1 MKKRIAAVAALC
13 VMLIMLC
20 VGAGVAGKKDV
31 PMSQTPETPA
41 TVSEAD
47 ATVSENEITPAVSE
61 NTPAPA
67 VSENDF
73 TVSGNEPTV
82 SENAIMVSGND
93 PAPEPEEPV
102 SEYADFAIA
111 DADRYVN
118 VRSGPSTEDEIVG
131 KIYDGAVAH
140 IVCTAGEENDWFQIT
155 SGNVEGY
162 IKAEF
167 FIYGED
173 AVAVIEEYVTR
184 YVVVQADRLNVRRG
198 PSTEE
203 SRIGYLDHEEKAKM
217 LEDCGEWIRV
227 EYADGKEGYVAAEYV
242 TVTEEFA
249 YAKTLEEER
258 AEIAAREEQ
267 EKRQQEAEEKVPEVI
282 INAEPPATTYTSN
295 EELRKAIVDY
305 ALQYVGS
312 KYVSGGSSLATGTDC
327 SGFTCFVLAEFGYT
341 ISRIPQG
348 QYENAGRSIDMSQIQ
363 PGDIICFSSNGG
375 ASCTHVA
382 FYIGD
387 GQIVHAAN
395 PRKGVIISTT
405 DFEPIIGIKNVLD

>member
-13 VMLIMLC
+13 VILIVLC
-20 VGAGVAGKKDV
+20 VCARTTGKEDV
-31 PMSQTPETPA
+31 PMAQTPEVPV

-47 ATVSENEITPAVSE
+47 GTVSQNEAVPMVLENEIVQ
-61 NTPAPA
+61 A
-67 VSENDF
+67 VSEND
-73 TVSGNEPTV
+73 PTV
-82 SENAIMVSGND
+82 SENVPTVSENVPTVSGSE
-93 PAPEPEEPV
+93 PAPAPTEPA

-111 DADRYVN
+111 DVDRYVN

-140 IVCTAGEENDWFQIT
+140 IICTAGEENDWFQIT

-184 YVVVQADRLNVRRG
+184 YAVVQADRLNVRSG
-198 PSTEE
+198 PSTEDR
-203 SRIGYLDHEEKAKM
+203 RIGYLDNEEKAKL
-217 LEDCGEWIRV
+217 LEDCGEWLRIA
-227 EYADGKEGYVAAEYV
+227 YADNKEGYVAAEYV

-249 YAKTLEEER
+249 YAKTLEEEW

-267 EKRQQEAEEKVPEVI
+267 EKRQQETEEKVPEVI

-375 ASCTHVA
+375 VSCTHVA

-405 DFEPIIGIKNVLD
+405 DFEPIIGIRNVID

>member
-1 MKKRIAAVAALC
+1 MKKRIAAAAVLC
-13 VMLIMLC
+13 GILILMC
-20 VGAGVAGKKDV
+20 VCALGSGKGDV
-31 PMSQTPETPA
+31 SMAQAPET
-41 TVSEAD
+41 
-47 ATVSENEITPAVSE
+47 I
-61 NTPAPA
+61 
-67 VSENDF
+67 
-73 TVSGNEPTV
+73 SGNEPVSSGLPSVSSGYVEENVLEVTV
-82 SENAIMVSGND
+82 SAS
-93 PAPEPEEPV
+93 EPEVSVSANEPV
-102 SEYADFAIA
+102 ETVSANEPTEPASEYADFAIA
-111 DADRYVN
+111 DVDRYVN

-140 IVCTAGEENDWFQIT
+140 IICTAGEENDWFQIT

-184 YVVVQADRLNVRRG
+184 YAVVQADRLNVRSG

-203 SRIGYLDHEEKAKM
+203 RRIGYLDNGEKAKL
-217 LEDCGEWIRV
+217 LEDCGEWLRI
-227 EYADGKEGYVAAEYV
+227 EYAEGKEGYVAAEYA
-242 TVTEEFA
+242 TVTEEFV

-258 AEIAAREEQ
+258 AEIAAREAQ
-267 EKRQQEAEEKVPEVI
+267 EARQQETEEAAPEI
-282 INAEPPATTYTSN
+282 ITNVTPPATTYTSN

-305 ALQYVGS
+305 ALQYVGN
-312 KYVSGGSSLATGTDC
+312 KYVSGGSSLETGTDC

-348 QYENAGRSIDMSQIQ
+348 QYENAGRSIDMSEIQ

-405 DFEPIIGIKNVLD
+405 DFEPIIGIKNVID

>member
-1 MKKRIAAVAALC
+1 MKKRIAAVAVLC
-13 VMLIMLC
+13 GILILMC
-20 VGAGVAGKKDV
+20 VCAGGFGKRTMSSGDVAENVAEASVSAAEPVEMVSAGEV
-31 PMSQTPETPA
+31 AENVSAGEVTE
-41 TVSEAD
+41 TVSA
-47 ATVSENEITPAVSE
+47 A
-61 NTPAPA
+61 
-67 VSENDF
+67 
-73 TVSGNEPTV
+73 GPT
-82 SENAIMVSGND
+82 
-93 PAPEPEEPV
+93 EPV

-111 DADRYVN
+111 DVDRYVN

-140 IVCTAGEENDWFQIT
+140 IICTAGEENDWFQII

-184 YVVVQADRLNVRRG
+184 YAIVQADRLNVRSG
-198 PSTEE
+198 PTTEE
-203 SRIGYLDHEEKAKM
+203 RRIGYLDNGEKAKL
-217 LEDCGEWIRV
+217 LEDCGEWLRI
-227 EYADGKEGYVAAEYV
+227 EYAEGKEGYVAAEYV
-242 TVTEEFA
+242 TVSEEFL

-258 AEIAAREEQ
+258 AEIAAREAQ
-267 EKRQQEAEEKVPEVI
+267 EARQQETEEAAPEMITNVT
-282 INAEPPATTYTSN
+282 PPATTYTSN

-305 ALQYVGS
+305 ALQYVGN
-312 KYVSGGSSLATGTDC
+312 KYVSGGSSLETGTDC

-341 ISRIPQG
+341 ISRTPQG
-348 QYENAGRSIDMSQIQ
+348 QYENVGRSIDMSEIQ

-405 DFEPIIGIKNVLD
+405 DFEPIIGIKNVID

>member
-1 MKKRIAAVAALC
+1 MKKRIAAAAALC
-13 VMLIMLC
+13 VMLILLF
-20 VGAGVAGKKDV
+20 VGAGVTGKEEVPLSQMPEVPETVSDADTTVSQNGSV
-31 PMSQTPETPA
+31 PMVLESEIVQA
-41 TVSEAD
+41 VSENAP
-47 ATVSENEITPAVSE
+47 TVSENVPI
-61 NTPAPA
+61 
-67 VSENDF
+67 
-73 TVSGNEPTV
+73 VSGNEPV
-82 SENAIMVSGND
+82 
-93 PAPEPEEPV
+93 PAPSEPV

-111 DADRYVN
+111 DVDRYVN

-167 FIYGED
+167 FIFGED

-184 YVVVQADRLNVRRG
+184 YIVVQADRLNVRSG

-203 SRIGYLDHEEKAKM
+203 SRIGYLNHEEKAEM
-217 LEDCGEWIRV
+217 LEDCGEWMRIK
-227 EYADGKEGYVAAEYV
+227 YADNKEGYVAAEYV

-267 EKRQQEAEEKVPEVI
+267 AARQQSAEEKVPEVI
-282 INAEPPATTYTSN
+282 INPEPPATTYTSN

-341 ISRIPQG
+341 IGRIPQG

-375 ASCTHVA
+375 KSCTHVA

>member
-1 MKKRIAAVAALC
+1 MKNRIAAVAVLC
-13 VMLIMLC
+13 GILILMC
-20 VGAGVAGKKDV
+20 TSAVGFGKRTV
-31 PMSQTPETPA
+31 PSDDLVENGAEA
-41 TVSEAD
+41 TVSAGEPVEIVLTGELVE
-47 ATVSENEITPAVSE
+47 TVSSAEPANTVSDAEPEVAVS
-61 NTPAPA
+61 T
-67 VSENDF
+67 
-73 TVSGNEPTV
+73 
-82 SENAIMVSGND
+82 ND
-93 PAPEPEEPV
+93 PIEPV

-111 DADRYVN
+111 DVDRYVN

-184 YVVVQADRLNVRRG
+184 YAVVQADRLNVRSG

-203 SRIGYLDHEEKAKM
+203 RRIGYLDNGEKAKM
-217 LEDCGEWIRV
+217 LEDCGEWLRI
-227 EYADGKEGYVAAEYV
+227 EYAAGKEGYVAAEYV
-242 TVTEEFA
+242 NVIEEFQ

-258 AEIAAREEQ
+258 AEIAAREA
-267 EKRQQEAEEKVPEVI
+267 QEARQKETEEAAPEI
-282 INAEPPATTYTSN
+282 IVNTTPPATTYTSN

-305 ALQYVGS
+305 ALQYVGG

-341 ISRIPQG
+341 ISRTPQG
-348 QYENAGRSIDMSQIQ
+348 QYTSSGRSIDISQIQ

-387 GQIVHAAN
+387 GQIVHSAN
-395 PRKGVIISTT
+395 SRKGVIISTI
-405 DFEPIIGIKNVLD
+405 DFEPIIGIKNVID

>member
-1 MKKRIAAVAALC
+1 MKKRIVAVAALC
-13 VMLIMLC
+13 GLLILAC
-20 VGAGVAGKKDV
+20 VFASDSAKAVQEV
-31 PMSQTPETPA
+31 PETGE
-41 TVSEAD
+41 TSEQAEG
-47 ATVSENEITPAVSE
+47 TESEE
-61 NTPAPA
+61 
-67 VSENDF
+67 
-73 TVSGNEPTV
+73 
-82 SENAIMVSGND
+82 
-93 PAPEPEEPV
+93 APESIEVAETVGEPETAEELEIVEEPEMAAEPV

-111 DADRYVN
+111 DVDRYVN

-140 IVCTAGEENDWFQIT
+140 IICTAGEENDWFQIT

-184 YVVVQADRLNVRRG
+184 YAIVQADRLNVRSG

-203 SRIGYLDHEEKAKM
+203 RRIGYLDNGERAKL
-217 LEDCGEWIRV
+217 LENCGEWLRI
-227 EYADGKEGYVAAEYV
+227 EYAEGKEGYVASEYV
-242 TVTEEFA
+242 TVCEEFL

-258 AEIAAREEQ
+258 AEKAAKEA
-267 EKRQQEAEEKVPEVI
+267 QEARQKETEEAAPEI
-282 INAEPPATTYTSN
+282 ITNVAPPTTTYTSN
-295 EELRKAIVDY
+295 EELRKAIVAY
-305 ALQYVGS
+305 ALQYVGG

-341 ISRIPQG
+341 VSRTPQG

-363 PGDIICFSSNGG
+363 PGDIICYSSNGG
-375 ASCTHVA
+375 SSCTHVA

-405 DFEPIIGIKNVLD
+405 DFEPIIGIKNVID